1 MPLIRRLLGVSESKA
16 NLQRHRGNHMQKLT
30 ILGST
35 VKSPVDICP
44 DGSPTLAKSEVVFF
58 SGAIAV
64 RFFSPGGGR
73 WVGVRHAF
81 VPAIFHSVR
90 IAASS
95 QSLPDHSRLPPR
107 RPKPFQDA
115 SQGTPRPVK
124 LHHPC
129 QTCFVVVL

>member
-1 MPLIRRLLGVSESKA
+1 MRQIRRLLGVSESKA
-16 NLQRHRGNHMQKLT
+16 NLHRHRGNHMQTLT

-44 DGSPTLAKSEVVFF
+44 AGSPTPAKPEVVFF

-64 RFFSPGGGR
+64 RFFSWGGGWR
-73 WVGVRHAF
+73 GVRHAF
-81 VPAIFHSVR
+81 VPASFHSVR

-95 QSLPDHSRLPPR
+95 KSLPAHSRLPPGS
-107 RPKPFQDA
+107 PKPFQDA
-115 SQGTPRPVK
+115 SQGTPRPLK